1 MVIGLIA
8 KHGIDAMTIAYK
20 VKEGLD
26 AAANVPADVAKNI
39 ALAAAG
45 APSAL
50 AIFNALVR
58 IMIGPL
64 ADKIGTKKI
73 FVTLFTH
80 SGYCHAA
87 AFPGRKDRRD
97 VGRCCRSD
105 RLELRR
111 HVHPVSF
118 DPA

>member
-26 AAANVPADVAKNI
+26 ATAAIPADVAKSI
-39 ALAAAG
+39 AMAAAG

-50 AIFNALVR
+50 AIFNALAR
-58 IMIGPL
+58 IVIGPL

-73 FVTLFTH
+73 FVILVLRFRLLPCCYF
-80 SGYCHAA
+80 SRQER
-87 AFPGRKDRRD
+87 PP
-97 VGRCCRSD
+97 RCWPLS
-105 RLELRR
+105 
-111 HVHPVSF
+111 PV
-118 DPA
+118 